1 MGKACSS
8 NGGKNGR
15 LYFLVVEKPEGKRPL
30 GRRRRCWGDLGEV
43 CALDENWLE
52 VVQEKILWRTF
63 VTAGMNL

>member
-15 LYFLVVEKPEGKRPL
+15 LYFVVVGKPEGKRPL
-30 GRRRRCWGDLGEV
+30 LGDLGEV
-43 CALDENWLE
+43 GVRDENWLD
-52 VVQEKILWRTF
+52 VFQDKILWRTF